1 MAEIIEAGYIALMFI
16 LMLILSDL
24 INTIDSDFF
33 RVLFCFVSQRFHL
46 SVVVVTKKQVI
57 LL

>member
-33 RVLFCFVSQRFHL
+33 RVFFCLDPQRVNL
-46 SVVVVTKKQVI
+46 SVVVVSNSSNFVF
-57 LL
+57 

>member
-46 SVVVVTKKQVI
+46 SVIVTKKQVI

>member
-46 SVVVVTKKQVI
+46 SVVVVTLAI
-57 LL
+57 FYIE